1 LDVEENFFRKIPK
14 ELLMDMEKEGMS
26 EAQVLNLL
34 DELEMLDENGENSG
48 AEDLDDGSGMLE
60 ELPLD
65 ILQSTQEIVEE
76 LSENHEHGY
85 LASDSKGGH
94 GELSRMAEHG
104 GQENAGAG
112 KTEQNWGGGR
122 ICGGQ
127 WW

>member
-14 ELLMDMEKEGMS
+14 ELLMDMEKEGMF

-34 DELEMLDENGENSG
+34 NELEMLDENGENSG

-76 LSENHEHGY
+76 LSENHEHGCF
-85 LASDSKGGH
+85 
-94 GELSRMAEHG
+94 RF
-104 GQENAGAG
+104 
-112 KTEQNWGGGR
+112 
-122 ICGGQ
+122 
-127 WW
+127 